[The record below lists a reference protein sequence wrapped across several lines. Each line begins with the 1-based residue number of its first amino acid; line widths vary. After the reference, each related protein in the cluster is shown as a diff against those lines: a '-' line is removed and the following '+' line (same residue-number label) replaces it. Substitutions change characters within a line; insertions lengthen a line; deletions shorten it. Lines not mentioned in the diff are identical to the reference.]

1 MRTSDTRHS
10 QLAALRSLPFTTTM
24 VYQDTDDIL
33 LIVLT
38 ATLIAASYYLLMGN
52 SKSKSCGGK
61 AATPV
66 KESPKVTKKVEEKNA
81 AEVS

>member
-1 MRTSDTRHS
+1 
-10 QLAALRSLPFTTTM
+10 M

-38 ATLIAASYYLLMGN
+38 VTLIAASYYLGVLMGN

-61 AATPV
+61 ATAAPV
-66 KESPKVTKKVEEKNA
+66 KKAPKVVKKVEEEKD